1 MPDNTSPDQTAST
14 DIRQQ
19 KRSQRRALSETQQQQ
34 HAKAICQ
41 ISGALNTCRNSQYIA
56 FYIANDGEIDPRLL
70 MEHARLLGKNIY
82 LPVLSPQEN
91 SLYFAP
97 FDADSQLELNRFNIP
112 EPVCHPSAW
121 KTAEQLDLIFL
132 PLVAFDI
139 HGNRMGMGGGF
150 YDRTLAFLQQENLS
164 KKPIL
169 VGLAH
174 EIQKVEQ
181 LLTQNWD
188 IPLDYIITEKQL
200 YHTTPA
206 S

>member
-1 MPDNTSPDQTAST
+1 MPDNTSPDQTASIE
-14 DIRQQ
+14 IRQQ

-34 HAKAICQ
+34 HGKAICQ
-41 ISGALNTCRNSQYIA
+41 ISGALNTYRNSQHIA
-56 FYIANDGEIDPRLL
+56 FYFANDGEIDPRLL

-91 SLYFAP
+91 SLYFAL
-97 FDADSQLELNRFNIP
+97 FDAGSELELNRFNIP

-200 YHTTPA
+200 YHTT
-206 S
+206 STS

>member
-1 MPDNTSPDQTAST
+1 MPDNTSPGQPSSA
-14 DIRQQ
+14 DIRQL
-19 KRSQRRALSETQQQQ
+19 KRSQRRTLSKTEQQQ
-34 HAKAICQ
+34 HSQALCQ
-41 ISGALNTCRNSQYIA
+41 NTAALNTYRNSQHIA
-56 FYIANDGEIDPRLL
+56 FYIANDGEIDPQPL

-97 FDADSQLELNRFNIP
+97 FDADSQLESNRFNIP

-121 KTAEQLDLIFL
+121 KTAEQLELLFL
-132 PLVAFDI
+132 PLVAFDM

-150 YDRTLAFLQQENLS
+150 YDRTLAFLRQEDLS

-169 VGLAH
+169 AGLAH

-200 YHTTPA
+200 YRA
-206 S
+206 SSVG